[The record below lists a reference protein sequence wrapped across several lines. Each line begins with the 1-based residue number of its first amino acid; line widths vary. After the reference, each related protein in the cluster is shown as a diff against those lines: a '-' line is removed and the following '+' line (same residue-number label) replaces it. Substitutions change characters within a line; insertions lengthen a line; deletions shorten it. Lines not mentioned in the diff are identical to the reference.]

1 MKVLIINSGSSS
13 IKYQLN
19 EMDSHKILAKGIIE
33 KIGNQGSFL
42 RNTRDDGDQ
51 VRLEGEI
58 VDHQAGIEYMLGV
71 LISEAH
77 GSLESL
83 DELDAIGHRVVH
95 GAETFNTSTLIN
107 EEVIEKIEEVSDLAP
122 LHNPANLKGILALKE
137 LLPDIPQVA
146 VFDTAFHQ
154 TMPDYAYMYAIPYV
168 LYERYGLRR
177 YGFHGTSHRYV
188 SEKACNIL
196 GLDYNKQKII
206 TCHLGNGASITAINC
221 GKSVDTSMGLTPV
234 EGMMM
239 GTRSGDLDL
248 GVLTYIMNKE
258 EIGVQAA
265 NTLINKH
272 SGILGVSG
280 ISSDMR
286 EIDAAAKRG
295 NDRAILSLKMFD
307 YRVKKY
313 IGSYAAAMGGVD
325 IIVFTGGIGENDVDI
340 REKVCEDMEFLGVE
354 LDKAKNAKTR
364 GIESVI
370 SKKKSRVSVLVVPT
384 NEELVIG
391 QETVKV
397 LEKTI

>member
-19 EMDSHKILAKGIIE
+19 EMDTHKVLAKGIIE

-42 RNTRDDGDQ
+42 KNVRDDGDQ
-51 VRLEGEI
+51 VKLEGEI

-71 LISEAH
+71 LISKAH

-95 GAETFNTSTLIN
+95 GAETFKTSTIIN
-107 EEVIEKIEEVSDLAP
+107 EEVINKIEEVSDLAP

-137 LLPDIPQVA
+137 LLPDIPQIA

-188 SEKACNIL
+188 SERACKIL
-196 GLDYNKQKII
+196 ELEYNKQKII
-206 TCHLGNGASITAINC
+206 TCHLGNGASITAIKY

-295 NDRAILSLKMFD
+295 NDRAILSLNMYD

-325 IIVFTGGIGENDVDI
+325 IIVFTGGIGENDVDL
-340 REKVCEDMEFLGVE
+340 REKVCDGLEFLGVE
-354 LDKAKNAKTR
+354 FDKAKNAKIK
-364 GIESVI
+364 GKESLI
-370 SKKKSRVSVLVVPT
+370 SKKDSRVSIIVVPT
-384 NEELVIG
+384 NEELVIAE
-391 QETVKV
+391 ETVRV
-397 LEKTI
+397 LE